1 MKTLKYI
8 STKTKQIIVSIL
20 TYLFLVID
28 RLILTPFPFMESKSI
43 EQYGKEGEDSTL
55 IFSFMR
61 VTLTISIVVMT
72 LLIRWIF

>member
-1 MKTLKYI
+1 MKTLKHI
-8 STKTKQIIVSIL
+8 TTKAKNLIVSIL

-43 EQYGKEGEDSTL
+43 EQYGKDAEDSTL

-61 VTLTISIVVMT
+61 VTLTISIIIMIM
-72 LLIRWIF
+72 LIRWIF